1 MFVNNVLNLVY
12 TLFFTQMLNITLNNL
27 LKKNTYYN
35 KYAENR
41 QRYITKNIVKSILL
55 CFISVITIKPLYDI
69 ILYNKWNNSI
79 IHTLGS
85 LYVSNDILGLL
96 CIDNLP
102 KSTKFHHIVASLL
115 LFLNFNI
122 DYTEINTSS
131 IEIGKLL
138 VVYVIFSSYSFL
150 VNYTLGYRFLTSSN
164 SKILAQL
171 KQVSFYTYLL
181 SCMIN
186 WSIQLVFLYRF
197 KNMNVI
203 TKLVYIGVMMP
214 IVNDDLLLL
223 DWLRS

>member
-1 MFVNNVLNLVY
+1 MFLNNMLNLVY
-12 TLFFTQMLNITLNNL
+12 TLFLTQMLNLTLNNL

-35 KYAENR
+35 KQSKNR
-41 QRYITKNIVKSILL
+41 QRYITKNIVKSVLL
-55 CFISVITIKPLYDI
+55 CFISVITVKPLYDI

-96 CIDNLP
+96 CIPDLP
-102 KSTKFHHIVASLL
+102 RSTKFHHIVTTLL

-164 SKILAQL
+164 SKRLAQL
-171 KQVSFYTYLL
+171 KKVSYYIYLL
-181 SCMIN
+181 SCIIN

-197 KNMNVI
+197 KNISVF

-214 IVNDDLLLL
+214 IVNDDIVLLS
-223 DWLRS
+223 WLKS